1 MVEDNFSS
9 VNIRCIVEDFHVH
22 KDENLTVI
30 FLRCP
35 TWSIFIFAL
44 FVESQKK
51 MSQGQEEVDLA
62 ENRQG

>member
-1 MVEDNFSS
+1 MVEDNLSS
-9 VNIRCIVEDFHVH
+9 VNIRCIVEDFHVD

-35 TWSIFIFAL
+35 TRSIFIFAL